1 MEITKELR
9 LRSHL
14 LFIGQ
19 VLAAVLFMILFLFP
33 ASTAEANV
41 MDKIK
46 GLYDLPGD
54 VESLKKQ
61 YENTKQ
67 QLEDQKAKLEEQKDK
82 LADTMQKA
90 KETEDRLTS
99 RNNQLQEENKTLQT
113 RLQDMEQSV
122 IQAKNKRVHQ
132 LKIAVITIT
141 SLMVLY
147 FVLGRLFRYLIW
159 QRNKKQ
165 EH

>member
-1 MEITKELR
+1 MGSNRELR
-9 LRSHL
+9 ERSHI

-19 VLAAVLFMILFLFP
+19 VLAAALFMILFLCP

-41 MDKIK
+41 IDKIK

-54 VESLKKQ
+54 VDQLKKQ
-61 YENTKQ
+61 YEDTKQ
-67 QLEDQKAKLEEQKDK
+67 QLEDQKAKLEEQIH
-82 LADTMQKA
+82 
-90 KETEDRLTS
+90 
-99 RNNQLQEENKTLQT
+99 RNSQLQDENKTLQT

-122 IQAKNKRVHQ
+122 IQAKNKRVQ
-132 LKIAVITIT
+132 QFKIAAITIA
-141 SLMVLY
+141 SLIILY
-147 FVLGRLFRYLIW
+147 FMLGRLFRYLIW